1 MSLVRNRQ
9 IASSQSTK
17 TTLLEVAMGLLR
29 LGFFAALALATPVP
43 LQAESGRPAAIH
55 GHAPAVLTGKERLG
69 PKWTDEQRID
79 NCNVPVDKR
88 GNKPRPSVC
97 TNAPPS

>member
-1 MSLVRNRQ
+1 MKLR
-9 IASSQSTK
+9 
-17 TTLLEVAMGLLR
+17 EVTMGLLR
-29 LGFFAALALATPVP
+29 LIFFAALAFATLAP
-43 LQAESGRPAAIH
+43 LAQAEKPAPIH
-55 GHAPAVLTGKERLG
+55 RNAPAVLTGKERLG